1 MASEET
7 MNMMIEDKVTSLKEE
22 LEEMIEEVKNDV
34 DDRGSELVSNR
45 ELQNQS
51 FNKLDKSMDKLRKEL
66 KQFGKEEEYTKKCQW
81 HNRPRLLNLMHLQIW
96 PPVGAICVGCKFGQ
110 QVLPLAQDLNLTALQ
125 CIAWLYTVQICLI
138 L

>member
-66 KQFGKEEEYTKKCQW
+66 KQFGKEEE
-81 HNRPRLLNLMHLQIW
+81 
-96 PPVGAICVGCKFGQ
+96 
-110 QVLPLAQDLNLTALQ
+110 
-125 CIAWLYTVQICLI
+125 
-138 L
+138 

>member
-22 LEEMIEEVKNDV
+22 LEEMIEEVKNEV

-66 KQFGKEEEYTKKCQW
+66 KQFGKEEEY
-81 HNRPRLLNLMHLQIW
+81 I
-96 PPVGAICVGCKFGQ
+96 F
-110 QVLPLAQDLNLTALQ
+110 
-125 CIAWLYTVQICLI
+125 
-138 L
+138 

>member
-22 LEEMIEEVKNDV
+22 LEELIEEVKNDV

-66 KQFGKEEEYTKKCQW
+66 KQFGKEEEY
-81 HNRPRLLNLMHLQIW
+81 I
-96 PPVGAICVGCKFGQ
+96 F
-110 QVLPLAQDLNLTALQ
+110 
-125 CIAWLYTVQICLI
+125 
-138 L
+138 

>member
-51 FNKLDKSMDKLRKEL
+51 FNKLDKSMEKLRKEL
-66 KQFGKEEEYTKKCQW
+66 RQFGK
-81 HNRPRLLNLMHLQIW
+81 
-96 PPVGAICVGCKFGQ
+96 
-110 QVLPLAQDLNLTALQ
+110 D
-125 CIAWLYTVQICLI
+125 
-138 L
+138 

>member
-66 KQFGKEEEYTKKCQW
+66 KQFGKE
-81 HNRPRLLNLMHLQIW
+81 
-96 PPVGAICVGCKFGQ
+96 
-110 QVLPLAQDLNLTALQ
+110 
-125 CIAWLYTVQICLI
+125 
-138 L
+138 

>member
-7 MNMMIEDKVTSLKEE
+7 MNMMIEDKVMSLKEE

-66 KQFGKEEEYTKKCQW
+66 KQFGKES
-81 HNRPRLLNLMHLQIW
+81 N
-96 PPVGAICVGCKFGQ
+96 
-110 QVLPLAQDLNLTALQ
+110 
-125 CIAWLYTVQICLI
+125 
-138 L
+138 

>member
-66 KQFGKEEEYTKKCQW
+66 KQFGKQEEY
-81 HNRPRLLNLMHLQIW
+81 I
-96 PPVGAICVGCKFGQ
+96 F
-110 QVLPLAQDLNLTALQ
+110 
-125 CIAWLYTVQICLI
+125 
-138 L
+138 

>member
-66 KQFGKEEEYTKKCQW
+66 KQFGK
-81 HNRPRLLNLMHLQIW
+81 
-96 PPVGAICVGCKFGQ
+96 
-110 QVLPLAQDLNLTALQ
+110 D
-125 CIAWLYTVQICLI
+125 
-138 L
+138 

>member
-34 DDRGSELVSNR
+34 DDRGSELASNQ

-51 FNKLDKSMDKLRKEL
+51 FNKLDKSMEKLRKEL
-66 KQFGKEEEYTKKCQW
+66 KQFGKEEGYIFKT
-81 HNRPRLLNLMHLQIW
+81 RP
-96 PPVGAICVGCKFGQ
+96 
-110 QVLPLAQDLNLTALQ
+110 
-125 CIAWLYTVQICLI
+125 
-138 L
+138 

>member
-22 LEEMIEEVKNDV
+22 LEEMIEEVKNEV
-34 DDRGSELVSNR
+34 DDRGSELISNR

-66 KQFGKEEEYTKKCQW
+66 KQFGKEEEY
-81 HNRPRLLNLMHLQIW
+81 I
-96 PPVGAICVGCKFGQ
+96 F
-110 QVLPLAQDLNLTALQ
+110 
-125 CIAWLYTVQICLI
+125 
-138 L
+138 

>member
-1 MASEET
+1 MSGGRGKARMASEET

-66 KQFGKEEEYTKKCQW
+66 KQFGKEEEYSKKNARGKTDNC
-81 HNRPRLLNLMHLQIW
+81 
-96 PPVGAICVGCKFGQ
+96 
-110 QVLPLAQDLNLTALQ
+110 DLTE
-125 CIAWLYTVQICLI
+125 I
-138 L
+138 

>member
-1 MASEET
+1 MQLVRMASEDT
-7 MNMMIEDKVTSLKEE
+7 LNMMIEDKVTSLKEE

-66 KQFGKEEEYTKKCQW
+66 KQFGK
-81 HNRPRLLNLMHLQIW
+81 
-96 PPVGAICVGCKFGQ
+96 
-110 QVLPLAQDLNLTALQ
+110 
-125 CIAWLYTVQICLI
+125 
-138 L
+138 

>member
-34 DDRGSELVSNR
+34 DDRGSELASNR

-51 FNKLDKSMDKLRKEL
+51 FNKLDKSMEKLRKEL
-66 KQFGKEEEYTKKCQW
+66 KQFGKEEGYIFKT
-81 HNRPRLLNLMHLQIW
+81 RP
-96 PPVGAICVGCKFGQ
+96 
-110 QVLPLAQDLNLTALQ
+110 
-125 CIAWLYTVQICLI
+125 
-138 L
+138 

>member
-66 KQFGKEEEYTKKCQW
+66 KQFGKEEGY
-81 HNRPRLLNLMHLQIW
+81 I
-96 PPVGAICVGCKFGQ
+96 F
-110 QVLPLAQDLNLTALQ
+110 
-125 CIAWLYTVQICLI
+125 
-138 L
+138 

>member
-1 MASEET
+1 MQLVRMASEDT
-7 MNMMIEDKVTSLKEE
+7 LNMMIEDKVTSLKEE

-66 KQFGKEEEYTKKCQW
+66 KQFGKSIIIMFIVII
-81 HNRPRLLNLMHLQIW
+81 RPIISSFYK
-96 PPVGAICVGCKFGQ
+96 V
-110 QVLPLAQDLNLTALQ
+110 
-125 CIAWLYTVQICLI
+125 AWAVM
-138 L
+138 

>member
-1 MASEET
+1 

-66 KQFGKEEEYTKKCQW
+66 KQFGKEEE
-81 HNRPRLLNLMHLQIW
+81 
-96 PPVGAICVGCKFGQ
+96 
-110 QVLPLAQDLNLTALQ
+110 
-125 CIAWLYTVQICLI
+125 
-138 L
+138 

>member
-66 KQFGKEEEYTKKCQW
+66 KQFGKEKEY
-81 HNRPRLLNLMHLQIW
+81 I
-96 PPVGAICVGCKFGQ
+96 F
-110 QVLPLAQDLNLTALQ
+110 
-125 CIAWLYTVQICLI
+125 
-138 L
+138 

>member
-1 MASEET
+1 MQLVRMASEDT
-7 MNMMIEDKVTSLKEE
+7 LNMMIEDKVTSLKEE

-66 KQFGKEEEYTKKCQW
+66 KQFGKEEE
-81 HNRPRLLNLMHLQIW
+81 
-96 PPVGAICVGCKFGQ
+96 
-110 QVLPLAQDLNLTALQ
+110 
-125 CIAWLYTVQICLI
+125 
-138 L
+138 

>member
-1 MASEET
+1 

-66 KQFGKEEEYTKKCQW
+66 KQFGKQEEY
-81 HNRPRLLNLMHLQIW
+81 I
-96 PPVGAICVGCKFGQ
+96 F
-110 QVLPLAQDLNLTALQ
+110 
-125 CIAWLYTVQICLI
+125 
-138 L
+138 

>member
-66 KQFGKEEEYTKKCQW
+66 KQFGKES
-81 HNRPRLLNLMHLQIW
+81 N
-96 PPVGAICVGCKFGQ
+96 
-110 QVLPLAQDLNLTALQ
+110 
-125 CIAWLYTVQICLI
+125 
-138 L
+138 